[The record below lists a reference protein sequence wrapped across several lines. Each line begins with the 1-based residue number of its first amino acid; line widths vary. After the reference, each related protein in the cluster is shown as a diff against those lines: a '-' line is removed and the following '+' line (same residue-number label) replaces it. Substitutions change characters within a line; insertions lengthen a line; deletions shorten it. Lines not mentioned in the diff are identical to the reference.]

1 MPLLNHLIK
10 KEERVNR
17 SQGCY
22 YLILT
27 PTRELSLQI
36 MKILEKITKGCIWI
50 VPGILVGGE
59 ETKKEKARIR
69 KGLNI
74 IVGTPG
80 RILYHLQ
87 NTENLKMNNLESI
100 IFEEAD

>member
-1 MPLLNHLIK
+1 
-10 KEERVNR
+10 
-17 SQGCY
+17 
-22 YLILT
+22 
-27 PTRELSLQI
+27 

-80 RILYHLQ
+80 RILYHL
-87 NTENLKMNNLESI
+87 
-100 IFEEAD
+100 